1 MNKSLSRRAFLRTSI
16 ASGASLAAAAAGAAP
31 AGIYRPG
38 TYSAKASGIGEVTV
52 TMTFDAD
59 RIIDVVLDVS
69 HETPGIGQAAADT
82 LKKNLMAAQA
92 AEIDGVSGAT
102 ITSKAVSK
110 AAAKC
115 IAQAKGEIPV
125 EVISDKKADEDDGDW
140 LGKEPEIAEK
150 DIVATHETDILV
162 VGCGTGGLFAVAAA
176 AEAGGKV
183 IGIDRFAVGTGIR
196 EDLGAIDSR
205 YQKAHGIKTT
215 AQQVLDAAL
224 QFHHFRADPA
234 VLRVLIEESTRTI
247 DEIID
252 MGVELRGIR
261 TMYPKEES
269 LMCWHL
275 FKGGTAEVIRRWIEN
290 IKARGGELL
299 TNTRVTKLIMTDGRV
314 TGVEATTKS
323 GDKLI
328 IHAKKVIIATGG
340 FAANKEMLAQYVFD
354 SSALGMIEPIWLRSP
369 VVDGRTGDGINMAR
383 LVGAGVAG
391 MHAVAGNA
399 PYLPDTPP
407 INQFSGPD
415 ELKQG
420 RCALAQP
427 WLWVD
432 HTGRRFFNESRGS
445 VFVDVY
451 NAMTTAGGVSY
462 TIFDQKMMDRM
473 INKGAVLPFNAIV
486 LADTPLKALSKTW
499 EIGKER
505 GWAFKADS
513 IEELAQQIGV
523 PPENLK
529 DTMKK
534 VNGYAEKGHD
544 PEFGRKPEHLVK
556 FDLEHGPYYA
566 LKAIRAFFLTL
577 GGVQVTP
584 AFEAKTPQGD
594 VIPNLYVIGQDIG
607 GLYDSSYDLRCEGS
621 ASSFAMTSGRY
632 AAEHALKRIQEGK

>member
-1 MNKSLSRRAFLRTSI
+1 MKRVI
-16 ASGASLAAAAAGAAP
+16 LAAAVAMCFAPAYAANQTYTVDLVVVGAGAGGSVAALSAVEGGLKTLLLEKNAF
-31 AGIYRPG
+31 AGGAGNFMEGSFAAESFMQKEAGVKLTKI
-38 TYSAKASGIGEVTV
+38 
-52 TMTFDAD
+52 
-59 RIIDVVLDVS
+59 
-69 HETPGIGQAAADT
+69 QAF
-82 LKKNLMAAQA
+82 NEMAAYHHWTINA
-92 AEIDGVSGAT
+92 PLVKAFVDESAETIQWVWDHGVHWKEVKTAWRE
-102 ITSKAVSK
+102 KADKTWHIYPSAGSLPK
-110 AAAKC
+110 AMIEQFK
-115 IAQAKGEIPV
+115 AKGGQLLLQTP
-125 EVISDKKADEDDGDW
+125 
-140 LGKEPEIAEK
+140 AEK
-150 DIVATHETDILV
+150 LIFKD
-162 VGCGTGGLFAVAAA
+162 
-176 AEAGGKV
+176 GK
-183 IGIDRFAVGTGIR
+183 
-196 EDLGAIDSR
+196 
-205 YQKAHGIKTT
+205 
-215 AQQVLDAAL
+215 
-224 QFHHFRADPA
+224 
-234 VLRVLIEESTRTI
+234 
-247 DEIID
+247 
-252 MGVELRGIR
+252 
-261 TMYPKEES
+261 
-269 LMCWHL
+269 
-275 FKGGTAEVIRRWIEN
+275 
-290 IKARGGELL
+290 
-299 TNTRVTKLIMTDGRV
+299 V
-314 TGVEATTKS
+314 TGVIAKNKK
-323 GDKLI
+323 GDTI
-328 IHAKKVIIATGG
+328 TVNAKNVILATGG
-340 FAANKEMLAQYVFD
+340 YSFNTEMVKKYSGID
-354 SSALGMIEPIWLRSP
+354 SVP
-369 VVDGRTGDGINMAR
+369 VGAPGRTGDGINMAR

-462 TIFDQKMMDRM
+462 TIFDQKMTDRM

-486 LADTPLKALSKTW
+486 LADTPLKALPKTW